1 MDRSTN
7 PEVGFKEPNRVYS
20 IMSQIQE
27 RYAQHQ
33 TWSKTL

>member
-1 MDRSTN
+1 
-7 PEVGFKEPNRVYS
+7 
-20 IMSQIQE
+20 MSQIQE